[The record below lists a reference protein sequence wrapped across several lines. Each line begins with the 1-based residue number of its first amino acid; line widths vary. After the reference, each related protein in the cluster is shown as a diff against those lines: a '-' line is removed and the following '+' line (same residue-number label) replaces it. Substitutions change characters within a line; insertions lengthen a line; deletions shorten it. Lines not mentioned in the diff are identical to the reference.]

1 MQTQEDAV
9 LGCKLSKSLS
19 FSQDEELYIAT
30 SDTKIKMEEDYAPFV
45 DKILNNIPYIPYSV
59 LDLGCGPG
67 YIARRISEVLPNAF
81 VFGLDKSITMIN
93 HANKVFKKMLLAS
106 PFAEKACFSKR
117 ASGDMLRGETL
128 PSPMS
133 VKMLKMDYAI
143 HSAYEINDT
152 ALKMLGNE
160 AGYSDCYNYNRGL
173 KYMIADSAN
182 LPFGKN
188 SFNLIILKGTFKCLD
203 DKLNSLK
210 EMFRVLADNGDI
222 LIYEFRKEIPDDEFS
237 MLTEHMNPQ
246 KVKSLKRKL
255 NCSLDIEDYEKYLS
269 KAGLTGFADIKTE
282 GLDLRIRISK
292 NC

>member
-93 HANKVFKKMLLAS
+93 HANKVFKK
-106 PFAEKACFSKR
+106 R
-117 ASGDMLRGETL
+117 L
-128 PSPMS
+128 PAPMS
-133 VKMLKMDYAI
+133 VKMLKMDYTL

-152 ALKMLGNE
+152 AFKMLGNE
-160 AGYSDCYNYNRGL
+160 AGYSDYYNYNCGL

-269 KAGLTGFADIKTE
+269 KAGLAGFADIKTE